1 MRWVFD
7 PAQSVVEFGS
17 PRLGVGDPL
26 SHPSGSSTLR
36 FPELRPVL
44 VDTMLSHHAPCPT
57 PLYHGIQKVVSSGR
71 CSFSSKS
78 FGSRLAYR
86 PVASNP
92 VQTHRSVESPQKF
105 PRPSLFAGRFRLTPL
120 DVRLVVCEPAL
131 MRARRTSPRPRSLS
145 LAVGAD
151 QQRLPLKRIFSFCS
165 FCRCC
170 FWRLIAAMSW
180 WESRRLQSVLW
191 VWSNPFS
198 G

>member
-1 MRWVFD
+1 MI
-7 PAQSVVEFGS
+7 PGES
-17 PRLGVGDPL
+17 P
-26 SHPSGSSTLR
+26 HR
-36 FPELRPVL
+36 FRQ
-44 VDTMLSHHAPCPT
+44 TRCQAPCPM
-57 PLYHGIQKVVSSGR
+57 PNPFYQGIQKVVSSAR
-71 CSFSSKS
+71 CSSSFQELWFMPPFKV
-78 FGSRLAYR
+78 GM
-86 PVASNP
+86 SNP
-92 VQTHRSVESPQKF
+92 RQTHRSVESPQKF
-105 PRPSLFAGRFRLTPL
+105 PRPSLFAGRFRLTPSG
-120 DVRLVVCEPAL
+120 VRLVVCESAL

>member
-7 PAQSVVEFGS
+7 PAQSVVESGS

-44 VDTMLSHHAPCPT
+44 VDTMLSHHVPCPT

-105 PRPSLFAGRFRLTPL
+105 PRPSLFAGR
-120 DVRLVVCEPAL
+120 L

-151 QQRLPLKRIFSFCS
+151 QQPLPLKRIFSFCS